1 MALQVSPFHLLYD
14 LHAIFVCWFFGI
26 VLLSDGLLAWVRCS
40 AWFFVLFFFW
50 SVWLRILDAMHA
62 VSQYGHLS
70 VRSYPISIGKNH
82 MSFVWHVAKC
92 CEKANLKSPRG
103 VIFSGDGI
111 VFV

>member
-1 MALQVSPFHLLYD
+1 MICMPFLFVGFLV
-14 LHAIFVCWFFGI
+14 LFFCPTVCWLGFAVPHGF
-26 VLLSDGLLAWVRCS
+26 LSC
-40 AWFFVLFFFW
+40 FFFW